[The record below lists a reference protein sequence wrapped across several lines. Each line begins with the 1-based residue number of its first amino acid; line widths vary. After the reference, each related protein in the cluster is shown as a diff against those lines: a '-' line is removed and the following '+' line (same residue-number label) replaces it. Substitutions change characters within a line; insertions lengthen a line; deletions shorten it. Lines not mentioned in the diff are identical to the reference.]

1 MLIVYRLAKRRYPVF
16 DGSGA
21 ALEGA
26 RWNSPGRALIYTSE
40 HYATA
45 ILEQLVHAGRPQLP
59 GAHHAAEIRIP
70 DDLPIE
76 RLDPDSLPGWDA
88 EDSAAARA
96 RGDEWHS
103 SGRTAVLVVPSLP
116 GQPIERNFIINPGH
130 PGAARIEVMPSF
142 DVVWDGRL
150 FGPATT
156 TASPQ
161 RGRRTQR

>member
-1 MLIVYRLAKRRYPVF
+1 MPTVYRLAKRRYPVY
-16 DGSGA
+16 DGGGA

-26 RWNSPGRALIYTSE
+26 RWNSPGRLLIYASE

-45 ILEQLVHAGRPQLP
+45 ILEKLVHAGRTQLP

-76 RLDPDSLPGWDA
+76 RFDPGSLPGWDA
-88 EDSAAARA
+88 EDSAAARDY
-96 RGDEWHS
+96 GDGWHAS
-103 SGRTAVLVVPSLP
+103 ARTAVLVVPSLP

-130 PGAARIEVMPSF
+130 PDAARIKVMPSF

-150 FGPATT
+150 FGPAA
-156 TASPQ
+156 TAL
-161 RGRRTQR
+161 